1 MPAAP
6 CRKQG
11 QSSGKILQPLLV
23 NISTISWHVRTQWD
37 FPPLL
42 NLFVDFY
49 QWSWKLF
56 ISKNISLLKLKSLP
70 NSIYSLV
77 IAGSSR
83 TEKPL
88 IPYIIQMTRMKTT
101 HTPQRPSVVNYRS
114 VQRWGLPP
122 SNGEIRTSGRV
133 RTRIQVIWFQNL
145 HLYSHLLP
153 WGKKITIV
161 TNNHDTGYPL
171 LKNLLS

>member
-11 QSSGKILQPLLV
+11 QSAGKILQPLLV
-23 NISTISWHVRTQWD
+23 NIPTISWHVRTQWD

-42 NLFVDFY
+42 NLFVDFF

-70 NSIYSLV
+70 NSIYL

-83 TEKPL
+83 AEKPL
-88 IPYIIQMTRMKTT
+88 IPHIIWMTRMKT

-114 VQRWGLPP
+114 AQRGGLPP

-133 RTRIQVIWFQNL
+133 RTWTQVIWLQNL
-145 HLYSHLLP
+145 HLYSHLLL
-153 WGKKITIV
+153 WGKKIQ
-161 TNNHDTGYPL
+161 
-171 LKNLLS
+171 